1 MASTESQTASPNK
14 AMNGS
19 TPATKGARGFEGRL
33 REVAALYTDWTIEEE
48 SVTRE
53 WHRLFADLEPE
64 ARQWLASFNRPLTAE
79 ERETGELARA
89 PVRETRDALRAALL
103 VRNYRIRGHFAADLD
118 PLKIAGGAGGTP
130 HPDLDPETYG
140 FEASDHERPIFLGG
154 VLGFSWGTLGDLLA
168 RLRTVYCGTIGA
180 EFMHIQDPVQRH
192 WWYTKLEHREKFMPD
207 GREQKAVLE
216 SLIRAEEFE
225 QFLNRRFAGTKR
237 FGLDG
242 AESVI
247 PATEQILR
255 YAARAGVEQAV
266 IGMPHRGRLNVLA
279 HVMEKPYVAIFSEF
293 SGGTEILEG
302 SGDVKYHLGTSTDRT
317 FDGKRMHLSLA
328 ANPSHLE
335 AVNPVVLGKCRAKQ
349 RQLSDTSRTRVLPIL
364 FHGDAAFAGQG
375 LVAETLDFSDL
386 GGYRVGGTIHIIV
399 NNQIGFTTNPV
410 NSRSGPY
417 CSDIAKATQS
427 PILHVNGDDP
437 EAVFVAARLALEYRQ
452 RFHRDVVLDIFCYR
466 RFGHNEIDEPS
477 FTQPKMYETI
487 GKHPSVTQVYAAR
500 LEEKQTLAQGGAEE
514 IRQTVRTKMEGD
526 LEASAAWR
534 SNRADW
540 LEGAWSRVK
549 PSRIWGAHRGDTA
562 VPADELQRIG
572 ATLCAPPEDFALH
585 PKLRRFL
592 DGRKKALQDGDKID
606 WALGEA
612 LAFAT
617 LVAEGHPLRM
627 SGQDCRRG
635 TFSQRHIVFVDQ
647 KSEADWNPLLEIA
660 SAPELVEIIDSP
672 LSEMGVLGYE
682 YGYSL
687 ADPEALVVWEAQ
699 FGDFANGAQ
708 VILDQF
714 ISSSENKWLRMS
726 GLVMLLPHGF
736 EGQGPEHSSAR
747 PERFLQLCAED
758 NMQILNCTTPASY
771 FHALRR
777 QLRREIRK
785 PLMILTPKS
794 LLRDKRCVSTLDDF
808 APGSCFHRVLL
819 DAVAEGE
826 GAKLLVFCSGKVFY
840 DLTARLQSDDVP
852 ESVRQETGIVRLE
865 QIYPWPS
872 DTLQELLARH
882 KEAEIVWC
890 QEEPRNMGAW
900 FMVNEF
906 LEENAEAAGVQ
917 ESRIRYAGR
926 KASAS
931 VATGLMD
938 RHQKEQQALVA
949 EALMRGLPRQGRIGK
964 RREQDELEAA
974 TAADE

>member
-386 GGYRVGGTIHIIV
+386 GGYRVGGIPFTSLSIIKLALPPILLIRARV
-399 NNQIGFTTNPV
+399 RIVRILPRQRNRRFCMSMAMILKRCLLPPAWRWNIGKGFTV
-410 NSRSGPY
+410 MWSWIFFV
-417 CSDIAKATQS
+417 IAVLVITKLMNRLS
-427 PILHVNGDDP
+427 PNRRCTR
-437 EAVFVAARLALEYRQ
+437 RLA
-452 RFHRDVVLDIFCYR
+452 
-466 RFGHNEIDEPS
+466 S
-477 FTQPKMYETI
+477 TQACPKFMPRVW
-487 GKHPSVTQVYAAR
+487 K
-500 LEEKQTLAQGGAEE
+500 K
-514 IRQTVRTKMEGD
+514 
-526 LEASAAWR
+526 
-534 SNRADW
+534 NRPW
-540 LEGAWSRVK
+540 HKGE
-549 PSRIWGAHRGDTA
+549 
-562 VPADELQRIG
+562 Q
-572 ATLCAPPEDFALH
+572 
-585 PKLRRFL
+585 
-592 DGRKKALQDGDKID
+592 KK
-606 WALGEA
+606 
-612 LAFAT
+612 
-617 LVAEGHPLRM
+617 
-627 SGQDCRRG
+627 
-635 TFSQRHIVFVDQ
+635 
-647 KSEADWNPLLEIA
+647 
-660 SAPELVEIIDSP
+660 
-672 LSEMGVLGYE
+672 
-682 YGYSL
+682 
-687 ADPEALVVWEAQ
+687 
-699 FGDFANGAQ
+699 
-708 VILDQF
+708 
-714 ISSSENKWLRMS
+714 
-726 GLVMLLPHGF
+726 
-736 EGQGPEHSSAR
+736 SAR
-747 PERFLQLCAED
+747 PCA
-758 NMQILNCTTPASY
+758 
-771 FHALRR
+771 
-777 QLRREIRK
+777 
-785 PLMILTPKS
+785 
-794 LLRDKRCVSTLDDF
+794 
-808 APGSCFHRVLL
+808 
-819 DAVAEGE
+819 
-826 GAKLLVFCSGKVFY
+826 
-840 DLTARLQSDDVP
+840 
-852 ESVRQETGIVRLE
+852 
-865 QIYPWPS
+865 
-872 DTLQELLARH
+872 
-882 KEAEIVWC
+882 
-890 QEEPRNMGAW
+890 PRW
-900 FMVNEF
+900 
-906 LEENAEAAGVQ
+906 
-917 ESRIRYAGR
+917 
-926 KASAS
+926 KA
-931 VATGLMD
+931 
-938 RHQKEQQALVA
+938 
-949 EALMRGLPRQGRIGK
+949 I
-964 RREQDELEAA
+964 
-974 TAADE
+974 

>member
-1 MASTESQTASPNK
+1 MTSQSTGNGLAQNGK
-14 AMNGS
+14 AHGQA
-19 TPATKGARGFEGRL
+19 PRGFEGRL

-48 SVTRE
+48 SVSKE
-53 WHRLFADLEPE
+53 WHRLFADLDPE

-79 ERETGELARA
+79 ERDTGELARA
-89 PVRETRDALRAALL
+89 PARETRDALRAALL

-118 PLKIAGGAGGTP
+118 PLKLAGGATSTP

-140 FEASDHERPIFLGG
+140 FEVSDHERPIFLGG
-154 VLGFSWGTLGDLLA
+154 VLGFSWGTLGALLG
-168 RLRTVYCGTIGA
+168 RLQAVYCGSIGA

-192 WWYTKLEHREKFMPD
+192 WWYTKLEHRHQFMPD
-207 GREQKAVLE
+207 GRAQKAILE
-216 SLIRAEEFE
+216 SLICAEEFE

-255 YAARAGVEQAV
+255 YAAQAGVEQAV

-279 HVMEKPYVAIFSEF
+279 HIMEKPYTVIFSEF
-293 SGGTEILEG
+293 SGGPEVLEG

-317 FDGKRMHLSLA
+317 LDGKRIHLSLA

-335 AVNPVVLGKCRAKQ
+335 AVNPVVLGKARAKQ
-349 RQLSDTSRTRVLPIL
+349 RQLSDKTRTRVLPIL

-375 LVAETLDFSDL
+375 LVAETLDFSEL
-386 GGYRVGGTIHIIV
+386 AGYRVGGTIHIIV

-477 FTQPKMYETI
+477 FTQPKMYGI
-487 GKHPSVTQVYAAR
+487 IADHPSVAHLYGAH
-500 LEEKQTLAQGGAEE
+500 LEKHTAIGAGASEELRQG
-514 IRQTVRTKMEGD
+514 VRTKMESA
-526 LEASAAWR
+526 LEASAGWK

-562 VPADELQRIG
+562 VPSAELRRIG
-572 ATLCAPPEDFALH
+572 QTLCAPPADFAVH
-585 PKLRRFL
+585 PKLKRFL
-592 DGRKKALQDGDKID
+592 DGRAKALEAGDKID
-606 WALGEA
+606 WALAEA

-647 KSEADWNPLLEIA
+647 KTEADWNPLLEIA
-660 SAPELVEIIDSP
+660 PSPELVEVIDSP

-687 ADPEALVVWEAQ
+687 ADPEALVIWEAQ

-758 NMQILNCTTPASY
+758 NMQILNCTTPANY

-777 QLRREIRK
+777 QLCRDIRK
-785 PLMILTPKS
+785 PLMVLTPKS
-794 LLRDKRCVSTLDDF
+794 LLRDKRCVSSLQDF
-808 APGSCFHRVLL
+808 TSGTSFHRVLP
-819 DAVAEGE
+819 DAVAAEE
-826 GAKLLVFCSGKVFY
+826 GAELLVFCSGKVFY
-840 DLTARLQSDDVP
+840 DLKARLGSADVP
-852 ESVRQETGIVRLE
+852 ESVQKRIGIVRLE

-872 DTLQELLARH
+872 DTLMELLARH
-882 KEAEIVWC
+882 PSAEIVWC

-906 LEENAEAAGVQ
+906 LEENAEAAGVKDP
-917 ESRIRYAGR
+917 RIRYAGR

-931 VATGLMD
+931 VATGLID
-938 RHQKEQQALVA
+938 RHNAEQEALVA
-949 EALMRGLPRQGRIGK
+949 AALTPGLARQGRIGK
-964 RREQDELEAA
+964 RREEEERETTGQG
-974 TAADE
+974 

>member
-1 MASTESQTASPNK
+1 MANQQANSASP
-14 AMNGS
+14 
-19 TPATKGARGFEGRL
+19 ARGFEGRL

-48 SVTRE
+48 SVSQE
-53 WHRLFADLEPE
+53 WQRLFADLDSA

-79 ERETGELARA
+79 ERATGELAHPPA
-89 PVRETRDALRAALL
+89 RETRDALRAALL
-103 VRNYRIRGHFAADLD
+103 VRNYRIRGHFAATLD

-140 FEASDHERPIFLGG
+140 FEARDHERPIFLGG
-154 VLGFSWGTLGDLLA
+154 VLGFSWGTLDALLA
-168 RLRTVYCGTIGA
+168 RLQTVYCGSLGA

-207 GREQKAVLE
+207 AREQKAVLE

-242 AESVI
+242 AESVV

-279 HVMEKPYVAIFSEF
+279 HVMEKPYVQIFSEF
-293 SGGTEILEG
+293 SGGPEVLEG
-302 SGDVKYHLGTSTDRT
+302 SGDVKYHLGTDRT
-317 FDGKRMHLSLA
+317 FDGKRIHLSLA

-335 AVNPVVLGKCRAKQ
+335 AVNPVVLGKARAKQ
-349 RQLSDTSRTRVLPIL
+349 RQLSDTTRTRVLPIL

-386 GGYRVGGTIHIIV
+386 AGYRVGGTIHIIV

-487 GKHPSVTQVYAAR
+487 GKHPSVTHLYGAQ
-500 LEEKQTLAQGGAEE
+500 LEENKVLAPGGAEE
-514 IRQTVRTKMEGD
+514 IRTTARAKMEGD
-526 LEASAAWR
+526 LDASAAWR

-562 VPADELQRIG
+562 VPSDELQRIG
-572 ATLCAPPEDFALH
+572 ASLCAPPKDFAIH

-592 DGRKKALQDGDKID
+592 DGRQTALREGDKID

-647 KSEADWNPLLEIA
+647 KSEATWNPLLEIA
-660 SAPELVEIIDSP
+660 PAPELVEIIDSP

-699 FGDFANGAQ
+699 FGDFANGGQ

-785 PLMILTPKS
+785 PLVILTPKS
-794 LLRDKRCVSTLDDF
+794 LLRDKRCVSALDDF
-808 APGSCFHRVLL
+808 GPGSCFHRVIT
-819 DAVAEGE
+819 DSVAEGE
-826 GAKLLVFCSGKVFY
+826 NAKLLVFCSGKVFY
-840 DLTARLQSDDVP
+840 DLTARLEDAPD
-852 ESVRQETGIVRLE
+852 SVRKTIGIVRLE

-872 DTLQELLARH
+872 DTLQDLLARH
-882 KEAEIVWC
+882 KDAEIVWC

-900 FMVNEF
+900 FLVNEF
-906 LEENAEAAGVQ
+906 LEENAETAGVKNP
-917 ESRIRYAGR
+917 RIRYAGR

-938 RHQKEQQALVA
+938 RHKREQEALVA
-949 EALMRGLPRQGRIGK
+949 AALTPGLARQGRIGK
-964 RREQDELEAA
+964 RRAEDELEAA
-974 TAADE
+974 AASQGTDE